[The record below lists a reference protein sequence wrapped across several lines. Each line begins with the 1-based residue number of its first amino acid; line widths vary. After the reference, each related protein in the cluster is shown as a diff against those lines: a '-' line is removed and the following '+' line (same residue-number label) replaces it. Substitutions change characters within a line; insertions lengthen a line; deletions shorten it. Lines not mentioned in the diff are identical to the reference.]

1 MGDQRQLRNGS
12 YIQKA
17 KKSALALNAAP
28 TISSPSTGP
37 GTEGARP
44 VDVLVTF
51 WKNREPMSS
60 RIRSVIA

>member
-12 YIQKA
+12 YIRKA

-28 TISSPSTGP
+28 TISSPTTGP

-44 VDVLVTF
+44 VDMLVAI